1 VDLRDVVGGE
11 LRLVCPLEVVCRWR
25 YLLLRVKPCLSRS
38 FRILIYL
45 ILVQVIDSGRSVI
58 NCRLKVK
65 CQDMEELGG
74 WITDL
79 S

>member
-1 VDLRDVVGGE
+1 VNLTDVVGGE
-11 LRLVCPLEVVCRWR
+11 LRLVCPLAVVCRWR
-25 YLLLRVKPCLSRS
+25 HLLLSVKP
-38 FRILIYL
+38 LIYL
-45 ILVQVIDSGRSVI
+45 ILVQVIDSGRNVI

-65 CQDMEELGG
+65 CQNMEEMGR